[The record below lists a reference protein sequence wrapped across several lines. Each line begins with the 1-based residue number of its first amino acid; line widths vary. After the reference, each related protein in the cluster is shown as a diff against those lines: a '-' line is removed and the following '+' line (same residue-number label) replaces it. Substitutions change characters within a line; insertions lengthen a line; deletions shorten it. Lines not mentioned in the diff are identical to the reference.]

1 MHTLHVPLTESG
13 SISNGACVIMC
24 LSITVLPSLGYGELC
39 LTKSI
44 LHVSPTYSNNPG
56 QATGGTSRSRWRK
69 ERNQKKAPPWAMT
82 EGWWTPFRGRK
93 KLNTQFTKL
102 NHTSVKSH
110 FYCNLP
116 SFHHDVFFSQPLF
129 FQRDDVGQPSQPSQP
144 KPFCRA
150 AMRRTDG
157 FSWSSLANCP

>member
-1 MHTLHVPLTESG
+1 MFPSQRVG
-13 SISNGACVIMC
+13 RACVIIC

-44 LHVSPTYSNNPG
+44 LHASPIPSNNPS

-116 SFHHDVFFSQPLF
+116 SFHHDVIFFSTAFLSTRWCRATTQASTA
-129 FQRDDVGQPSQPSQP
+129 SQPSQP